1 MVEKFVCCVEKL
13 ICWDEILKNEPEN
26 VLIGLG
32 NNLCEVGIL
41 EVLEIISVVVTVII
55 NSRQKK
61 WKWEII
67 LCR

>member
-1 MVEKFVCCVEKL
+1 M
-13 ICWDEILKNEPEN
+13 
-26 VLIGLG
+26 IGLG

-41 EVLEIISVVVTVII
+41 EVLEIISVVATVII

-67 LCR
+67 LCRQHEKFGWI